1 MNEKLKNL
9 KVEKKLSKAFTKIL
23 RMFIVAILLAVS
35 CIVMINMNLNRFYQE
50 ASVTTLSDVALTA
63 YDRASSLVVMSIGVL
78 VIAGIAGVVLCMG
91 TAKMITRLFVEP
103 INELQNAAQ
112 QLKGG
117 ELDIEIAYTSQDEMG
132 ELAQNFREACAQMK
146 MVIEDAGDLLSR
158 IADGNFIV
166 ESDKE
171 SAYVGDFSLL
181 IESMHKLDDQMNHTL
196 NQINVGAGQVM
207 IGSGQLAESAQTL
220 AEGAT
225 EQAGAVQELTAT
237 IENVTSLAEES
248 AENAVAAAE
257 SAKASTENAE
267 KSKEE
272 INGLTNAME
281 RITETSREIENI
293 IATIEDI
300 ASQTNLLS
308 LNASIEAARAGDAG
322 KGFAVVADEIGKLAD
337 SSRVAASNIQSI
349 NSMVVVAVNDLVES
363 ANTIVEYIDE
373 NILTDYDQFV
383 SAGKQYNQDAI
394 YVNEIVNRFNA
405 MSIDLKKL
413 VGTITDSIGGINVAV
428 EESSNGA
435 ANVAE
440 NTSSLVKDIE
450 EISTAMTDNQ
460 QVAGELTREAER
472 FVFKEAVY

>member
-117 ELDIEIAYTSQDEMG
+117 ELDIEITYTSQDEMG

-158 IADGNFIV
+158 IAEGNFIV

-308 LNASIEAARAGDAG
+308 LNASIEAARAGEAG
-322 KGFAVVADEIGKLAD
+322 KGFAVVADQIGKLATDSAQSAVMTRELISKSLIEIDNGNQIVAHTMETIASVLESMEQFAQMASGAAD
-337 SSRVAASNIQSI
+337 SSKMQADMLKQIEAGVEQISNVVVSNSTAAEENSAISEELLAQAQTLEQMVAA
-349 NSMVVVAVNDLVES
+349 
-363 ANTIVEYIDE
+363 
-373 NILTDYDQFV
+373 F
-383 SAGKQYNQDAI
+383 
-394 YVNEIVNRFNA
+394 
-405 MSIDLKKL
+405 KL
-413 VGTITDSIGGINVAV
+413 
-428 EESSNGA
+428 
-435 ANVAE
+435 
-440 NTSSLVKDIE
+440 
-450 EISTAMTDNQ
+450 
-460 QVAGELTREAER
+460 R
-472 FVFKEAVY
+472 KE